1 MEYFPK
7 LQKIVRIF
15 AEILSETIMSRNR
28 DLTRRRWQEKQ
39 LRGEYLP
46 VEKETTLLPFLF
58 ESLKGRSKSA
68 VKSLLSHGQILV
80 NEQVITQFDT
90 PLQPGDKVMVSHV
103 RGKVTFNNRLLNII
117 YEDNAVIV
125 VNKREG
131 LLSVGTER
139 IHERTAYHILSD
151 YLKKSDPRNKIFVL
165 HRLDR
170 DTSGLMMFAKTRSVQ
185 EKMQSNWN
193 EMITERTYVAVV
205 EGKPEKNTDVLT
217 TNLKE
222 NSEAR
227 VYVVPEGGKEAI
239 TRYDVL
245 RTNDKYSLLE
255 LNLETGRKNQIRA
268 QMEYIGHPIAGDY
281 KYGAETDPTGR
292 LMLHAQRLYFI
303 HPETGEEMRF
313 DTRIPDSF
321 KSLVN
326 KNW

>member
-1 MEYFPK
+1 MKKGFGMKKRFRPDNAP
-7 LQKIVRIF
+7 RG
-15 AEILSETIMSRNR
+15 RNI
-28 DLTRRRWQEKQ
+28 TVEQEA
-39 LRGEYLP
+39 
-46 VEKETTLLPFLF
+46 TLLPFLF
-58 ESLKGRSKSA
+58 ELLKEQSKTS
-68 VKSLLSHGQILV
+68 VKALLSHGQIWV
-80 NEQVITQFDT
+80 NQQATTQFDT
-90 PLQPGDKVMVSHV
+90 PLHAGDVVTISYNRRKVV
-103 RGKVTFNNRLLNII
+103 FNNPLLNII
-117 YEDNAVIV
+117 YEDDSVIV

-131 LLSVGTER
+131 LLSVSTAKVR
-139 IHERTAYHILSD
+139 ERTAFHILSD
-151 YLKKSDPRNKIFVL
+151 YLKKSDPRNKLFVL

-205 EGKPEKNTDVLT
+205 EGRPEKDSDLIT
-217 TNLKE
+217 TQLKE
-222 NSEAR
+222 NAEAR
-227 VYVVPEGGKEAI
+227 VYVVADGGKDAI
-239 TRYDVL
+239 TRYHLL
-245 RTNDKYSLLE
+245 RTNEKYSLLE

-303 HPETGEEMRF
+303 HPETDEEMRF

-321 KSLVN
+321 KSLTS

>member
-1 MEYFPK
+1 MKKRFRPDNAP
-7 LQKIVRIF
+7 RG
-15 AEILSETIMSRNR
+15 RNI
-28 DLTRRRWQEKQ
+28 TVEQEA
-39 LRGEYLP
+39 
-46 VEKETTLLPFLF
+46 TLLPFLF
-58 ESLKGRSKSA
+58 ELLKEQSKTS
-68 VKSLLSHGQILV
+68 VKALLSHGQIWV
-80 NEQVITQFDT
+80 NQQATTQFDT
-90 PLQPGDKVMVSHV
+90 PLHAGDVVTISYNRRKVV
-103 RGKVTFNNRLLNII
+103 FNNPLLNII
-117 YEDNAVIV
+117 YEDDSVIV

-131 LLSVGTER
+131 LLSVSTAKVR
-139 IHERTAYHILSD
+139 ERTAFHILSD
-151 YLKKSDPRNKIFVL
+151 YLKKSDPRNKLFVL

-205 EGKPEKNTDVLT
+205 EGRPEKDSDLIT
-217 TNLKE
+217 TQLKE
-222 NSEAR
+222 NAEAR
-227 VYVVPEGGKEAI
+227 VYVVADGGKDAI
-239 TRYDVL
+239 TRYHLL
-245 RTNDKYSLLE
+245 RTNEKYSLLE

-303 HPETGEEMRF
+303 HPETDEEMRF

-321 KSLVN
+321 KSLTS

>member
-1 MEYFPK
+1 MGY
-7 LQKIVRIF
+7 
-15 AEILSETIMSRNR
+15 
-28 DLTRRRWQEKQ
+28 
-39 LRGEYLP
+39 
-46 VEKETTLLPFLF
+46 
-58 ESLKGRSKSA
+58 
-68 VKSLLSHGQILV
+68 
-80 NEQVITQFDT
+80 QVTTQFDT
-90 PLQPGDKVMVSHV
+90 PLHAGDVVTISYNRRKVV
-103 RGKVTFNNRLLNII
+103 FNNPLLNII
-117 YEDNAVIV
+117 YEDDAVIV

-131 LLSVGTER
+131 LLSVSTAKVR
-139 IHERTAYHILSD
+139 ERTAFHILSD
-151 YLKKSDPRNKIFVL
+151 YLKKSDPRNKLFVL

-170 DTSGLMMFAKTRSVQ
+170 DTSGLMMFAKTRAIQ

-205 EGKPEKNTDVLT
+205 EGRPEKNSDLIT
-217 TNLKE
+217 TQLKE
-222 NSEAR
+222 NAEAR
-227 VYVVPEGGKEAI
+227 VYVVAEGGKDAI
-239 TRYDVL
+239 TRYNLL

-321 KSLVN
+321 KSLTS